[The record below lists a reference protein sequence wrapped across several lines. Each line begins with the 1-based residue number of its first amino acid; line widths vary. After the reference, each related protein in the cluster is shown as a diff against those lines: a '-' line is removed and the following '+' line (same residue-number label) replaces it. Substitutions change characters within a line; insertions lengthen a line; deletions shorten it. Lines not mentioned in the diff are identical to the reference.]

1 MLGLDPGIHHKD
13 GNMKKKIKILI
24 ICVAAVLLIGAG
36 LVVLKT
42 LLSSKG
48 SEKVYYTANLE
59 TYENVIEISGT
70 VAAAQQQTLQARSAG
85 TVTAVYVKAG
95 DKVKKGD
102 VIIQLDD
109 SEQLYNLEKQEYS
122 MATKKLTA
130 SARELKLL
138 ETERNSLL
146 QKVENRK
153 VTATFDG
160 IIADLDV
167 AVGDS
172 LEAKDTVGTLVNI
185 DYLTAEVEVTETDV
199 SKLQIGQTVNFTFP
213 AYSGKTV
220 SGYVTGWPAIGEITS
235 RGATVVK
242 VKLRI
247 DDYPDEILP
256 NYSFTG
262 KIEISPTEQY
272 VVVSRYA
279 IGYENKEP
287 YVVLAKGEQKK
298 SVKVQPYGSEYVKV
312 LEGLEGGEVLL
323 QQSTPKRSGS
333 NRNRTGSSGGNQG
346 RSNGGSSSSGGFPG
360 GGFPGGGPGG
370 PM

>member
-1 MLGLDPGIHHKD
+1 
-13 GNMKKKIKILI
+13 MKKKIKIII
-24 ICVAAVLLIGAG
+24 ICAAALVVIGTG
-36 LVVLKT
+36 LVLLKT

-48 SEKVYYTANLE
+48 TEKVFYTANLE

-70 VAAAQQQTLQARSAG
+70 VAAAQEQTLQARSAG

-109 SEQLYNLEKQEYS
+109 SEQLYNLEKQEYN

-130 SARELKLL
+130 SARELRLL

-146 QKVENRK
+146 QKVEDRK

-199 SKLQIGQTVNFTFP
+199 SKLKIGQTVNFTFP
-213 AYSGKTV
+213 AYSNKTV
-220 SGYVTGWPAIGEITS
+220 TGYVTGWPAIGEITS

-242 VKLRI
+242 AKLRI
-247 DDYPDEILP
+247 DEYPTEILP
-256 NYSFTG
+256 NFSFTG

-279 IGYENKEP
+279 IGYENKQP
-287 YVVLAKGEQKK
+287 FVVLVKGNEKR
-298 SVKVQPYGSEYVKV
+298 SVKVQPYGNEYVKV

-323 QQSTPKRSGS
+323 QQSTPKRSGM
-333 NRNRTGSSGGNQG
+333 NRNRPGAGSGSSSKKNSGSSGGG
-346 RSNGGSSSSGGFPG
+346 PGGFPG
-360 GGFPGGGPGG
+360 GGFPGR

>member
-1 MLGLDPGIHHKD
+1 
-13 GNMKKKIKILI
+13 MKKKIKIIL
-24 ICVAAVLLIGAG
+24 ICVATLAVIGAS

-42 LLSSKG
+42 VLSSKG
-48 SEKVYYTANLE
+48 TEKVYYTANVE
-59 TYENVIEISGT
+59 TYENIIEISGT
-70 VAAAQQQTLQARSAG
+70 VAAAQEQTLQARSAG

-109 SEQLYNLEKQEYS
+109 SEQLYNLEKQEYN
-122 MATKKLTA
+122 MATKRLTA
-130 SARELKLL
+130 SERERKLL

-146 QKVENRK
+146 QKVEDRK

-199 SKLQIGQTVNFTFP
+199 SKLVVGQKVTFTFP
-213 AYSGKTV
+213 ALSKKTV
-220 SGYVTGWPAIGEITS
+220 EGYVVGWPAIGEVTS

-247 DDYPDEILP
+247 DDYPEAILP
-256 NYSFTG
+256 NFSFTG
-262 KIEISPTEQY
+262 KIEISPTEEY

-298 SVKVQPYGSEYVKV
+298 SVKIQPYGMEYVKV

-323 QQSTPKRSGS
+323 QQSTPKQSGM
-333 NRNRTGSSGGNQG
+333 NRNRNRNQSSTSNK
-346 RSNGGSSSSGGFPG
+346 NGGGAPFPG
-360 GGFPGGGPGG
+360 GGFPGG

>member
-1 MLGLDPGIHHKD
+1 
-13 GNMKKKIKILI
+13 MKKKIKIIL
-24 ICVAAVLLIGAG
+24 ICVAALVVIAAG

-42 LLSSKG
+42 VLSSKG
-48 SEKVYYTANLE
+48 TEKVYYTANLE
-59 TYENVIEISGT
+59 TYENIIEISGT
-70 VAAAQQQTLQARSAG
+70 VAAAQEQTLQARSAG

-122 MATKKLTA
+122 MATKRLTA
-130 SARELKLL
+130 SERERKLL
-138 ETERNSLL
+138 ETERNALL
-146 QKVENRK
+146 QKVEDRK
-153 VTATFDG
+153 VIATFDG

-199 SKLQIGQTVNFTFP
+199 SKLEVGQKVIFTFP
-213 AYSGKTV
+213 ALSKKTV
-220 SGYVTGWPAIGEITS
+220 EGYVVGWPAIGEITS
-235 RGATVVK
+235 RGATVVM

-247 DDYPDEILP
+247 DDYPEEILP
-256 NYSFTG
+256 NFSFTG
-262 KIEISPTEQY
+262 KIEISPTEEY
-272 VVVSRYA
+272 IVVSRYA

-287 YVVLAKGEQKK
+287 YVILAKGEQKK
-298 SVKVQPYGSEYVKV
+298 SVKIQPYGMEYVKV
-312 LEGLEGGEVLL
+312 LEGLNGGEVLL
-323 QQSTPKRSGS
+323 QQSTPKQSGM
-333 NRNRTGSSGGNQG
+333 NRNRNRNQSSTSNK
-346 RSNGGSSSSGGFPG
+346 NGGGAPFPG
-360 GGFPGGGPGG
+360 GGFPGG

>member
-1 MLGLDPGIHHKD
+1 
-13 GNMKKKIKILI
+13 MKKKIKIII
-24 ICVAAVLLIGAG
+24 ICAAALLVIGAG

-42 LLSSKG
+42 LLGNRG
-48 SEKVYYTANLE
+48 SEKVFYTANLE
-59 TYENVIEISGT
+59 TYENIIEISGT
-70 VAAAQQQTLQARSAG
+70 VAAAQEQTLQARSAG

-109 SEQLYNLEKQEYS
+109 SEQLYNLEKQEYN

-130 SARELKLL
+130 SARELRLL

-146 QKVENRK
+146 QKVEDRK

-172 LEAKDTVGTLVNI
+172 LEAKDTVGTLVNT

-199 SKLQIGQTVNFTFP
+199 SKLKVGQTVNFTFP
-213 AYSGKTV
+213 AYSNKTV
-220 SGYVTGWPAIGEITS
+220 TGYVTGWPAIGEVTS

-242 VKLRI
+242 AKLRI
-247 DDYPDEILP
+247 DEYPEEILP
-256 NYSFTG
+256 NFSFTG

-279 IGYENKEP
+279 IGYENKQP
-287 YVVLAKGEQKK
+287 YVVLAKGNEKR
-298 SVKVQPYGSEYVKV
+298 SVKVQPYGMDNVKV

-323 QQSTPKRSGS
+323 QQSTPKRSGM
-333 NRNRTGSSGGNQG
+333 NRNRGGMPGGAPSSGKN
-346 RSNGGSSSSGGFPG
+346 SSGSGAPAGGFPSG
-360 GGFPGGGPGG
+360 GGFPGGPG

>member
-1 MLGLDPGIHHKD
+1 
-13 GNMKKKIKILI
+13 MKKKIKIIL
-24 ICVAAVLLIGAG
+24 ICVAALVVIAAG

-42 LLSSKG
+42 VLSSKG
-48 SEKVYYTANLE
+48 TEKVYYTANLE
-59 TYENVIEISGT
+59 TYENIIEISGT
-70 VAAAQQQTLQARSAG
+70 VAAAQEQTLQARSAG

-109 SEQLYNLEKQEYS
+109 SEQLYNLEKQEYN
-122 MATKKLTA
+122 MATKRLTA
-130 SARELKLL
+130 SERERKLL

-146 QKVENRK
+146 QKVEDRK
-153 VTATFDG
+153 VIATFDG

-199 SKLQIGQTVNFTFP
+199 SKLEVGQKVTFTFP
-213 AYSGKTV
+213 ALSKKTV
-220 SGYVTGWPAIGEITS
+220 EGYVVGWPAIGEVTS
-235 RGATVVK
+235 RGATVVM

-247 DDYPDEILP
+247 DDYPEAILP
-256 NYSFTG
+256 NFSFTG
-262 KIEISPTEQY
+262 KIEISPTEEY

-298 SVKVQPYGSEYVKV
+298 SVKIQPYGMEYVKV

-323 QQSTPKRSGS
+323 QQTTPKQSGM
-333 NRNRTGSSGGNQG
+333 NRNRNRNQSSTSNK
-346 RSNGGSSSSGGFPG
+346 NGGGAPFPG
-360 GGFPGGGPGG
+360 GGFPGG

>member
-1 MLGLDPGIHHKD
+1 
-13 GNMKKKIKILI
+13 MKKKIKIMLI
-24 ICVAAVLLIGAG
+24 CLAVLLLALLG
-36 LVVLKT
+36 LFLLKN
-42 LLSSKG
+42 LLSTKKSD
-48 SEKVYYTANLE
+48 KVFYTANLE

-70 VAAAQQQTLQARSAG
+70 VSAAQQQTLQARSAG

-122 MATKKLTA
+122 MATKRLTA
-130 SARELKLL
+130 SERERKLL

-146 QKVENRK
+146 QKVEDRK

-185 DYLTAEVEVTETDV
+185 DYLTAEVEVAETDV
-199 SKLQIGQTVNFTFP
+199 SKLVVGQKVLFTFP
-213 AYSGKTV
+213 ALSKKTV
-220 SGYVTGWPAIGEITS
+220 EGYVTGWPTIGEVTS

-247 DDYPDEILP
+247 DDYPEAILP
-256 NYSFTG
+256 NFSFTG
-262 KIEISPTEQY
+262 KIEISPTEEY

-279 IGYENKEP
+279 IGYENKEA
-287 YVVLAKGEQKK
+287 YVVLAKGEEKK
-298 SVKVQPYGSEYVKV
+298 SVKVQPYGREYVKV
-312 LEGLEGGEVLL
+312 LEGLKGGEVLI
-323 QQSTPKRSGS
+323 QQTSPKASGM
-333 NRNRTGSSGGNQG
+333 NRNR
-346 RSNGGSSSSGGFPG
+346 NGTSSSSNKNGNSGAGGPGGFPG
-360 GGFPGGGPGG
+360 GGFPGG

>member
-1 MLGLDPGIHHKD
+1 
-13 GNMKKKIKILI
+13 MKKKIKIII
-24 ICVAAVLLIGAG
+24 ICAAVLVVIGIA
-36 LVVLKT
+36 LFLLKT
-42 LLSSKG
+42 LLSNKG
-48 SEKVYYTANLE
+48 TEKVFYTANLE
-59 TYENVIEISGT
+59 IYENIIEISGT
-70 VAAAQQQTLQARSAG
+70 VAAAQEQTLQARSAG

-102 VIIQLDD
+102 VIIQLDA

-138 ETERNSLL
+138 ETERNALL
-146 QKVENRK
+146 QKVEDRK
-153 VTATFDG
+153 VIATFDG

-199 SKLQIGQTVNFTFP
+199 SKLKVGQTVNFTFP
-213 AYSGKTV
+213 AYGKETV
-220 SGYVTGWPAIGEITS
+220 TGYVTGWPAIGEITS

-242 VKLRI
+242 AKLRI
-247 DDYPDEILP
+247 DEYPDEILP
-256 NYSFTG
+256 NFSFTG

-279 IGYENKEP
+279 IGYENKQP
-287 YVVLAKGEQKK
+287 YVVLAKGNEKRT
-298 SVKVQPYGSEYVKV
+298 VKIQPYGNEYVKV

-323 QQSTPKRSGS
+323 QQSTPKRSGM
-333 NRNRTGSSGGNQG
+333 NRNRPGAGSGSSSKQNSGSSGGG
-346 RSNGGSSSSGGFPG
+346 PGGFPG
-360 GGFPGGGPGG
+360 GGFPGG

>member
-1 MLGLDPGIHHKD
+1 
-13 GNMKKKIKILI
+13 MKKKIKIIL
-24 ICVAAVLLIGAG
+24 ICVAVLAVIGAG
-36 LVVLKT
+36 LVILKT
-42 LLSSKG
+42 VLSSKG
-48 SEKVYYTANLE
+48 TEKGYYTANVE
-59 TYENVIEISGT
+59 TYENIIEISGT
-70 VAAAQQQTLQARSAG
+70 VAAAQEQTLQARSAG

-109 SEQLYNLEKQEYS
+109 SEQLYNLEKQEYN
-122 MATKKLTA
+122 MATKRLTA
-130 SARELKLL
+130 SERERKLL

-146 QKVENRK
+146 QKVEDRK

-199 SKLQIGQTVNFTFP
+199 SKLVVGQKVTFTFP
-213 AYSGKTV
+213 ALSKKTV
-220 SGYVTGWPAIGEITS
+220 EGYVVGWPAIGEVTS

-247 DDYPDEILP
+247 DDYPEAILP
-256 NYSFTG
+256 NFSFTG
-262 KIEISPTEQY
+262 KIEISPTEEY

-298 SVKVQPYGSEYVKV
+298 SVKIQPYGMEYVKV

-323 QQSTPKRSGS
+323 QQSTPKQSGMS
-333 NRNRTGSSGGNQG
+333 RNRNRNQSSTSNK
-346 RSNGGSSSSGGFPG
+346 NGGGAPFPG
-360 GGFPGGGPGG
+360 GGFPGG

>member
-1 MLGLDPGIHHKD
+1 
-13 GNMKKKIKILI
+13 MKKKIKIIL
-24 ICVAAVLLIGAG
+24 ICVAALVVIAAG

-42 LLSSKG
+42 VLSSKG
-48 SEKVYYTANLE
+48 TEKVYYTANVE
-59 TYENVIEISGT
+59 TYENIIEISGT
-70 VAAAQQQTLQARSAG
+70 VAAAQEQTLQARSAG

-109 SEQLYNLEKQEYS
+109 SEQLYNLEKQEYN
-122 MATKKLTA
+122 MATKRLTA
-130 SARELKLL
+130 SERERKLL

-146 QKVENRK
+146 QKVEDRK
-153 VTATFDG
+153 VIATFDG

-199 SKLQIGQTVNFTFP
+199 SKLEVGQKVTFTFP
-213 AYSGKTV
+213 ALSKKTV
-220 SGYVTGWPAIGEITS
+220 EGYVVGWPAIGEVTS
-235 RGATVVK
+235 RGATVVM

-247 DDYPDEILP
+247 DDYPEAILP
-256 NYSFTG
+256 NFSFTG
-262 KIEISPTEQY
+262 KIEISPTEEY

-298 SVKVQPYGSEYVKV
+298 SVKIQPYGMEYVKV

-323 QQSTPKRSGS
+323 QQSTPKQSGM
-333 NRNRTGSSGGNQG
+333 NRNRNRNQSSTSNK
-346 RSNGGSSSSGGFPG
+346 NGGGAPFPG
-360 GGFPGGGPGG
+360 GGFPGG

>member
-1 MLGLDPGIHHKD
+1 
-13 GNMKKKIKILI
+13 MKKKIKIIL
-24 ICVAAVLLIGAG
+24 ICVAALVVIAAG

-42 LLSSKG
+42 VLSSKG
-48 SEKVYYTANLE
+48 TEKVYYTANVE
-59 TYENVIEISGT
+59 TYENIIEISGT
-70 VAAAQQQTLQARSAG
+70 VTAAQEQTLQARSAG

-109 SEQLYNLEKQEYS
+109 SEQLYNLEKQEYN
-122 MATKKLTA
+122 MATKRLTA
-130 SARELKLL
+130 SERERKLL

-146 QKVENRK
+146 QKVEDRK
-153 VTATFDG
+153 VIATFDG

-199 SKLQIGQTVNFTFP
+199 SKLKVGQKVTFIFP
-213 AYSGKTV
+213 ALNKKTV
-220 SGYVTGWPAIGEITS
+220 EGYVTGWPAIGEVTS

-247 DDYPDEILP
+247 DDYPEAILP
-256 NYSFTG
+256 NFSFTG
-262 KIEISPTEQY
+262 KIEISPTEEY

-298 SVKVQPYGSEYVKV
+298 SVKIQPYGMEYVKV

-323 QQSTPKRSGS
+323 QQSTPKMSGM
-333 NRNRTGSSGGNQG
+333 NRNRPGN
-346 RSNGGSSSSGGFPG
+346 SNSNNKNKNNNG
-360 GGFPGGGPGG
+360 GGFPGGFPGG
-370 PM
+370 PGPM

>member
-1 MLGLDPGIHHKD
+1 
-13 GNMKKKIKILI
+13 MKKKIKIII
-24 ICVAAVLLIGAG
+24 ICAAALVVIGTG
-36 LVVLKT
+36 LVLLKT

-48 SEKVYYTANLE
+48 TEKVFYTANLE

-70 VAAAQQQTLQARSAG
+70 VAAAQEQTLQARSAG

-109 SEQLYNLEKQEYS
+109 SEQLYNLEKQEYN

-130 SARELKLL
+130 SARELRLL

-146 QKVENRK
+146 QKVEDRK

-199 SKLQIGQTVNFTFP
+199 SKLKIGQTVNFTFP
-213 AYSGKTV
+213 AYGNKTV
-220 SGYVTGWPAIGEITS
+220 TGYVTGWPAIGEITS

-242 VKLRI
+242 AKLRI
-247 DDYPDEILP
+247 DEYPAEILP
-256 NYSFTG
+256 NFSFTG

-279 IGYENKEP
+279 IGYENKQP
-287 YVVLAKGEQKK
+287 FVVLVKGNEKR
-298 SVKVQPYGSEYVKV
+298 SVKVQPYGNEYVKV

-323 QQSTPKRSGS
+323 QQSTPKRSGM
-333 NRNRTGSSGGNQG
+333 NRNRPGAGTGGSSKKNSGSSGGG
-346 RSNGGSSSSGGFPG
+346 PGGFPG
-360 GGFPGGGPGG
+360 GGFPGR

>member
-1 MLGLDPGIHHKD
+1 
-13 GNMKKKIKILI
+13 MKKKLKVIFICTAILL
-24 ICVAAVLLIGAG
+24 VLAAG

-42 LLSSKG
+42 LLSKQG

-59 TYENVIEISGT
+59 TYENIIEISGT
-70 VAAAQQQTLQARSAG
+70 VAAAQEQTLQARSAG

-102 VIIQLDD
+102 IIIQLDD
-109 SEQLYNLEKQEYS
+109 SEQLYNLEKQEYN

-146 QKVENRK
+146 QKVEDRK
-153 VTATFDG
+153 VIATFDG

-172 LEAKDTVGTLVNI
+172 LEAKDTVGTLVNT

-199 SKLQIGQTVNFTFP
+199 SKLKVGQTVNFTFP
-213 AYSGKTV
+213 AYSNKTV
-220 SGYVTGWPAIGEITS
+220 TGYVTGWPAIGEVTS

-242 VKLRI
+242 AKLRI
-247 DDYPDEILP
+247 DQYPEEILP
-256 NYSFTG
+256 NFSFTG

-287 YVVLAKGEQKK
+287 YVVLAKGNEKL
-298 SVKVQPYGSEYVKV
+298 SVKVQPYGNEYVKV
-312 LEGLEGGEVLL
+312 LEGLEGGEVLI
-323 QQSTPKRSGS
+323 QQTTPKRSGM
-333 NRNRTGSSGGNQG
+333 NRNRNGGTGGNSGSSKNSGGSSGGG
-346 RSNGGSSSSGGFPG
+346 SGGFPG
-360 GGFPGGGPGG
+360 GGFPGGPG

>member
-1 MLGLDPGIHHKD
+1 
-13 GNMKKKIKILI
+13 MKKKIKIII
-24 ICVAAVLLIGAG
+24 ICAAVLAVTGIG
-36 LVVLKT
+36 LVLLKT
-42 LLSSKG
+42 LLSS
-48 SEKVYYTANLE
+48 SNTEKVFYTANVE
-59 TYENVIEISGT
+59 TYENIIEISGT
-70 VAAAQQQTLQARSAG
+70 IAAAQEQTLQARSAG

-102 VIIQLDD
+102 IIIQLDD
-109 SEQLYNLEKQEYS
+109 SEQLYNLEKQEYN

-146 QKVENRK
+146 QKVEDRK

-172 LEAKDTVGTLVNI
+172 LEAKDEVGTLVNI
-185 DYLTAEVEVTETDV
+185 DYLTAEVEVAETDV
-199 SKLQIGQTVNFTFP
+199 SKLEIGQTVNFTFP
-213 AYSGKTV
+213 AYSSETIK
-220 SGYVTGWPAIGEITS
+220 GYVTGWPAIGSVTS
-235 RGATVVK
+235 RGATVVN

-247 DDYPDEILP
+247 DDYPEEILP
-256 NYSFTG
+256 NFSFTG

-287 YVVLAKGEQKK
+287 YVVIAKGEQKK

-323 QQSTPKRSGS
+323 QQSKPRTSGM
-333 NRNRTGSSGGNQG
+333 NRNRP
-346 RSNGGSSSSGGFPG
+346 GSSSSSKNKNNDAGGFPG

>member
-1 MLGLDPGIHHKD
+1 
-13 GNMKKKIKILI
+13 MKKKIKIIL
-24 ICVAAVLLIGAG
+24 ICVAALVVIAAG

-42 LLSSKG
+42 VLSSKG
-48 SEKVYYTANLE
+48 TEKVYYTANVE
-59 TYENVIEISGT
+59 TYENIIEISGT
-70 VAAAQQQTLQARSAG
+70 VAAAQEQTLQARSAG

-109 SEQLYNLEKQEYS
+109 SEQLYNLEKQEYN
-122 MATKKLTA
+122 MATKRLTA
-130 SARELKLL
+130 SERERKLL

-146 QKVENRK
+146 QKVEDRK
-153 VTATFDG
+153 VIATFDG

-199 SKLQIGQTVNFTFP
+199 SKLEVGQKVTFTFP
-213 AYSGKTV
+213 ALSKKTV
-220 SGYVTGWPAIGEITS
+220 EGYVVGWPAIGEVTS
-235 RGATVVK
+235 RGATVVM

-247 DDYPDEILP
+247 DDYPEAILP
-256 NYSFTG
+256 NFSFTG
-262 KIEISPTEQY
+262 KIEISPTEEY

-298 SVKVQPYGSEYVKV
+298 SVKIQPYGMEYVKV

-323 QQSTPKRSGS
+323 QQTTPKASGF
-333 NRNRTGSSGGNQG
+333 NRNRPGN
-346 RSNGGSSSSGGFPG
+346 SNSNNKNKNNNG
-360 GGFPGGGPGG
+360 GGFPGGFPGG
-370 PM
+370 PGPM

>member
-1 MLGLDPGIHHKD
+1 
-13 GNMKKKIKILI
+13 MKKKIKIIL
-24 ICVAAVLLIGAG
+24 ICVAALVVIAAG

-42 LLSSKG
+42 VLSSKG
-48 SEKVYYTANLE
+48 TEKVYYTANVE
-59 TYENVIEISGT
+59 TYENIIEISGT
-70 VAAAQQQTLQARSAG
+70 VAAAQEQTLQARSAG

-109 SEQLYNLEKQEYS
+109 SEQLYNLEKQEYN
-122 MATKKLTA
+122 MATKRLTA
-130 SARELKLL
+130 SERERKLL

-146 QKVENRK
+146 QKVEDRK
-153 VTATFDG
+153 VIATFDG

-199 SKLQIGQTVNFTFP
+199 SKLVVGQKVTFTFP
-213 AYSGKTV
+213 ALSKKTV
-220 SGYVTGWPAIGEITS
+220 EGYVVGWPAIGEVTS
-235 RGATVVK
+235 RGTTVVK

-247 DDYPDEILP
+247 DDYPEAILP
-256 NYSFTG
+256 NFSFTG
-262 KIEISPTEQY
+262 KIEISPTEEY

-298 SVKVQPYGSEYVKV
+298 SVKIQPYGMEYVKV

-323 QQSTPKRSGS
+323 QQSTPKQSGM
-333 NRNRTGSSGGNQG
+333 NRNRNRNQSSTSNK
-346 RSNGGSSSSGGFPG
+346 NGGGAPFPG
-360 GGFPGGGPGG
+360 GGFPGG

>member
-1 MLGLDPGIHHKD
+1 
-13 GNMKKKIKILI
+13 MKKKIKILL
-24 ICVAAVLLIGAG
+24 ICVAALAVIGAG

-48 SEKVYYTANLE
+48 TEKVFYTANVE

-70 VAAAQQQTLQARSAG
+70 VAAAQEQTLQARSAG

-109 SEQLYNLEKQEYS
+109 SEQLYNLEKQEYN
-122 MATKKLTA
+122 MATKRLTA
-130 SARELKLL
+130 SERERKLL
-138 ETERNSLL
+138 ETERNALL
-146 QKVENRK
+146 QKVEDRK
-153 VTATFDG
+153 VIATFDG

-199 SKLQIGQTVNFTFP
+199 SKLEIGQTVNFTFP
-213 AYSGKTV
+213 AYSSETV
-220 SGYVTGWPAIGEITS
+220 TGYVTGWPAIGEVTS

-247 DDYPDEILP
+247 DNYPEEILP
-256 NYSFTG
+256 NFSFTG
-262 KIEISPTEQY
+262 KIEISPTEEY

-279 IGYENKEP
+279 IGYENKEA
-287 YVVLAKGEQKK
+287 YVVIAKGEQKK
-298 SVKVQPYGSEYVKV
+298 SVKIQPYGSEYVKV
-312 LEGLEGGEVLL
+312 LEGLEGGEVLI
-323 QQSTPKRSGS
+323 QQTTPKMSGFNRNRSGS
-333 NRNRTGSSGGNQG
+333 
-346 RSNGGSSSSGGFPG
+346 SNSKNNNNNAGGFPGGG

>member
-1 MLGLDPGIHHKD
+1 
-13 GNMKKKIKILI
+13 MKKKLKIII
-24 ICVAAVLLIGAG
+24 ICVAALAVIGAG

-42 LLSSKG
+42 VLSSKG
-48 SEKVYYTANLE
+48 TEKVYYTANLE
-59 TYENVIEISGT
+59 TYENIIEISGT
-70 VAAAQQQTLQARSAG
+70 VAAAQEQTLQARSAG

-122 MATKKLTA
+122 MATKRLTA
-130 SARELKLL
+130 SERERKLL
-138 ETERNSLL
+138 ETERNALL
-146 QKVENRK
+146 QKVEDRK
-153 VTATFDG
+153 VIATFDG

-199 SKLQIGQTVNFTFP
+199 SKLEVGQKVIFTFP
-213 AYSGKTV
+213 ALSKKTV
-220 SGYVTGWPAIGEITS
+220 EGYVVGWPAIGEITS
-235 RGATVVK
+235 RGATVVM

-247 DDYPDEILP
+247 DDYPEEILP
-256 NYSFTG
+256 NFSFTG
-262 KIEISPTEQY
+262 KIEISPTEEY

-298 SVKVQPYGSEYVKV
+298 SVKIQPYGMEYVKV
-312 LEGLEGGEVLL
+312 LEGLNGGEVLL
-323 QQSTPKRSGS
+323 QQTTPKASGF
-333 NRNRTGSSGGNQG
+333 NRNRPGSSN
-346 RSNGGSSSSGGFPG
+346 SNNKNKNG
-360 GGFPGGGPGG
+360 GGFPGGFPGG
-370 PM
+370 PGPM

>member
-1 MLGLDPGIHHKD
+1 
-13 GNMKKKIKILI
+13 MKKKIKIII
-24 ICVAAVLLIGAG
+24 ICAAALVVIGTG
-36 LVVLKT
+36 LVLLKT

-48 SEKVYYTANLE
+48 TEKVFYTANLE

-70 VAAAQQQTLQARSAG
+70 VAAAQEQTLQARSAG

-109 SEQLYNLEKQEYS
+109 SEQLYNLEKQEYN

-130 SARELKLL
+130 SARELRLL

-146 QKVENRK
+146 QKVEDRK

-185 DYLTAEVEVTETDV
+185 DYLNAEVEVTETDV
-199 SKLQIGQTVNFTFP
+199 SKLKIGQTVNFTFP
-213 AYSGKTV
+213 AYGNKTV
-220 SGYVTGWPAIGEITS
+220 TGYVTGWPAIGEITS

-242 VKLRI
+242 AKLRI
-247 DDYPDEILP
+247 DEYPEEILP
-256 NYSFTG
+256 NFSFTG

-279 IGYENKEP
+279 IGYENKQP
-287 YVVLAKGEQKK
+287 FVVLVKGNEKR
-298 SVKVQPYGSEYVKV
+298 SVKVQPYGNEYVKV
-312 LEGLEGGEVLL
+312 LEGLEGGEILL
-323 QQSTPKRSGS
+323 QQSTPKRSGM
-333 NRNRTGSSGGNQG
+333 NRNRPGAGTGGSSKKNSGSSGGG
-346 RSNGGSSSSGGFPG
+346 PGGFPG
-360 GGFPGGGPGG
+360 GGFPGR

>member
-1 MLGLDPGIHHKD
+1 
-13 GNMKKKIKILI
+13 MKKKIKIII
-24 ICVAAVLLIGAG
+24 ICAAA
-36 LVVLKT
+36 LVVIGTGLFLLKT

-48 SEKVYYTANLE
+48 TEKVFYTANLE

-70 VAAAQQQTLQARSAG
+70 VAAAQEQTLQARSAG

-109 SEQLYNLEKQEYS
+109 SEQLYNLEKQEYN

-130 SARELKLL
+130 SARELRLL

-146 QKVENRK
+146 QKVEDRK

-199 SKLQIGQTVNFTFP
+199 SKLKIGQTVNFTFP
-213 AYSGKTV
+213 AYGNKTV
-220 SGYVTGWPAIGEITS
+220 TGYVTGWPAIGEITS

-242 VKLRI
+242 AKLRI
-247 DDYPDEILP
+247 DEYPAEILP
-256 NYSFTG
+256 NFSFTG

-279 IGYENKEP
+279 IGYENKQP
-287 YVVLAKGEQKK
+287 FVVLVKGNEKR
-298 SVKVQPYGSEYVKV
+298 SVKVQPYGNEYVKV

-323 QQSTPKRSGS
+323 QQSTPKRSGM
-333 NRNRTGSSGGNQG
+333 NRNRPGAGTGDSSKKYSGSSGSGP
-346 RSNGGSSSSGGFPG
+346 GGFPG
-360 GGFPGGGPGG
+360 GGFPGR

>member
-1 MLGLDPGIHHKD
+1 
-13 GNMKKKIKILI
+13 MKKKLKVIFICTAILL
-24 ICVAAVLLIGAG
+24 VLAAG

-42 LLSSKG
+42 LLSKQG

-59 TYENVIEISGT
+59 TYENIIEISGT
-70 VAAAQQQTLQARSAG
+70 VAAAQEQTLQARSAG

-109 SEQLYNLEKQEYS
+109 SEQLYNLEKQEYN

-146 QKVENRK
+146 QKVEDRK
-153 VTATFDG
+153 VIATFDG

-172 LEAKDTVGTLVNI
+172 LEAKDTVGTLVNT

-199 SKLQIGQTVNFTFP
+199 SKLKVGQTVNFTFP
-213 AYSGKTV
+213 AYSNKTV
-220 SGYVTGWPAIGEITS
+220 TGYVTGWPAIGEVTS

-242 VKLRI
+242 AKLRI
-247 DDYPDEILP
+247 DQYPEEILP
-256 NYSFTG
+256 NFSFTG

-287 YVVLAKGEQKK
+287 YVVLAKGNEKL
-298 SVKVQPYGSEYVKV
+298 SVKVQPYGNEYVKV
-312 LEGLEGGEVLL
+312 LEGLEGGEVLI
-323 QQSTPKRSGS
+323 QQTTPKRSGM
-333 NRNRTGSSGGNQG
+333 NRNRNGGTGGNSGSSKNSGGSSGGG
-346 RSNGGSSSSGGFPG
+346 SGGFPG
-360 GGFPGGGPGG
+360 GGFPGGPG

>member
-1 MLGLDPGIHHKD
+1 
-13 GNMKKKIKILI
+13 MKKKIKIII
-24 ICVAAVLLIGAG
+24 ICITTVLLIAG
-36 LVVLKT
+36 SLFAMRKILGRK
-42 LLSSKG
+42 SSD
-48 SEKVYYTANLE
+48 KVFYTANIE
-59 TYENVIEISGT
+59 KYENIIEISGT
-70 VAAAQQQTLQARSAG
+70 VAAAQEQTLQARSAG

-95 DKVKKGD
+95 DHVKKGD
-102 VIIQLDD
+102 IIIQLDD
-109 SEQLYNLEKQEYS
+109 SEQIYNLEKQDYN

-130 SARELKLL
+130 SSRELRLL

-146 QKVENRK
+146 QKVEDRK

-199 SKLQIGQTVNFTFP
+199 SKLEIGQTVNFTFP
-213 AYSGKTV
+213 AYSNKTV
-220 SGYVTGWPAIGEITS
+220 KGYVTGWPAIGEITS

-247 DDYPDEILP
+247 DDYPQEILP
-256 NYSFTG
+256 NFSFTG

-287 YVVLAKGEQKK
+287 YVVIAKGEKKK
-298 SVKVQPYGSEYVKV
+298 SVKIQPYGMEYVKV

-323 QQSTPKRSGS
+323 QQTKPKLSGF
-333 NRNRTGSSGGNQG
+333 NRNKS
-346 RSNGGSSSSGGFPG
+346 GSSSSSKNNSSAGVFPG
-360 GGFPGGGPGG
+360 GGFPGGPGPR
-370 PM
+370 

>member
-1 MLGLDPGIHHKD
+1 
-13 GNMKKKIKILI
+13 MKKKIKII
-24 ICVAAVLLIGAG
+24 IISISSFIVLMLA
-36 LVVLKT
+36 LFLLKNVL
-42 LLSSKG
+42 SNSG
-48 SEKVYYTANLE
+48 SEKVTYTANLE
-59 TYENVIEISGT
+59 TYENIIEISGT
-70 VAAAQQQTLQARSAG
+70 VAAAQEQTLQARSAG

-109 SEQLYNLEKQEYS
+109 SEQLYNLEKQEYN

-130 SARELKLL
+130 SARELRLL

-146 QKVENRK
+146 QKVEDRK

-199 SKLQIGQTVNFTFP
+199 SKLAVGQAVQFTFP
-213 AYSGKTV
+213 AYKKEKVT
-220 SGYVTGWPAIGEITS
+220 GYVTGWPAIGEVTS
-235 RGATVVK
+235 RGATIVK

-247 DDYPDEILP
+247 DDYPQDILP
-256 NYSFTG
+256 NFSFTG

-287 YVVLAKGEQKK
+287 YVVLAKGEKK
-298 SVKVQPYGSEYVKV
+298 ISVKVKPYGSENVKV

-323 QQSTPKRSGS
+323 QQSKPRLSGMNKS
-333 NRNRTGSSGGNQG
+333 KGN
-346 RSNGGSSSSGGFPG
+346 SSSKKNNKDAVPAGGPG
-360 GGFPGGGPGG
+360 GMPGFGGPGG

>member
-1 MLGLDPGIHHKD
+1 
-13 GNMKKKIKILI
+13 MKKKIKIIL
-24 ICVAAVLLIGAG
+24 ICVAALVVIAAG
-36 LVVLKT
+36 LVILKT
-42 LLSSKG
+42 VLSSKG
-48 SEKVYYTANLE
+48 TEKVYYTANVE
-59 TYENVIEISGT
+59 TYENIIEISGT
-70 VAAAQQQTLQARSAG
+70 VAAAQEQTLQARSAG

-109 SEQLYNLEKQEYS
+109 SEQLYNLEKQEYN
-122 MATKKLTA
+122 MATKRLTA
-130 SARELKLL
+130 SERERKLL

-146 QKVENRK
+146 QKVEDRK
-153 VTATFDG
+153 VIATFDG

-199 SKLQIGQTVNFTFP
+199 SKLEVGQKVTFTFP
-213 AYSGKTV
+213 ALSKKTV
-220 SGYVTGWPAIGEITS
+220 EGYVVGWPAIGEVTS

-247 DDYPDEILP
+247 DDYPEAILP
-256 NYSFTG
+256 NFSFTG
-262 KIEISPTEQY
+262 KIEISPTEEY

-298 SVKVQPYGSEYVKV
+298 SVKIQPYGMEYVKV

-323 QQSTPKRSGS
+323 QQTTPKASGF
-333 NRNRTGSSGGNQG
+333 NRNRPGN
-346 RSNGGSSSSGGFPG
+346 SNSNNKNKNNNSGGFPG
-360 GGFPGGGPGG
+360 GFPGGPG

>member
-1 MLGLDPGIHHKD
+1 
-13 GNMKKKIKILI
+13 MKKKIKIIL
-24 ICVAAVLLIGAG
+24 ICVAALVVIAAG

-42 LLSSKG
+42 VLSSKG
-48 SEKVYYTANLE
+48 TEKVYYTANVE
-59 TYENVIEISGT
+59 TYENIIEISGT
-70 VAAAQQQTLQARSAG
+70 VAAAQEQTLQARSAG

-109 SEQLYNLEKQEYS
+109 SEQLYNLEKQEYN
-122 MATKKLTA
+122 MATKRLTA
-130 SARELKLL
+130 SERERKLL

-146 QKVENRK
+146 QKVEDRK
-153 VTATFDG
+153 VIATFDG

-199 SKLQIGQTVNFTFP
+199 SKLEVGQKVTFTFP
-213 AYSGKTV
+213 ALSKKTV
-220 SGYVTGWPAIGEITS
+220 EGYVVGWPAIGEVTS
-235 RGATVVK
+235 RGATVVM

-247 DDYPDEILP
+247 DDYPKAILP
-256 NYSFTG
+256 NFSFTG
-262 KIEISPTEQY
+262 KIEISPTEEY

-298 SVKVQPYGSEYVKV
+298 SVKIQPYGMEYVKV

-323 QQSTPKRSGS
+323 QQSTPKQSGM
-333 NRNRTGSSGGNQG
+333 NRNRNRNQSSTSNK
-346 RSNGGSSSSGGFPG
+346 NGGGAPFPG
-360 GGFPGGGPGG
+360 GGFPGG

>member
-1 MLGLDPGIHHKD
+1 
-13 GNMKKKIKILI
+13 MKKKIKIIL
-24 ICVAAVLLIGAG
+24 ICVATLAVIGAG

-42 LLSSKG
+42 VLSSKG
-48 SEKVYYTANLE
+48 TEKVYYTANVE
-59 TYENVIEISGT
+59 TYENIIEISGT
-70 VAAAQQQTLQARSAG
+70 VAAAQEQTLQARSAG

-109 SEQLYNLEKQEYS
+109 SEQLYNLEKQEYN
-122 MATKKLTA
+122 MATKRLTA
-130 SARELKLL
+130 SERERKLL

-146 QKVENRK
+146 QKVEDRK

-199 SKLQIGQTVNFTFP
+199 SKLVIGQKVTFTFP
-213 AYSGKTV
+213 ALSKKTV
-220 SGYVTGWPAIGEITS
+220 EGYVVGWPAIGEVTS

-247 DDYPDEILP
+247 DDYPEAILP
-256 NYSFTG
+256 NFSFTG
-262 KIEISPTEQY
+262 KIEISPTEEY

-298 SVKVQPYGSEYVKV
+298 SVKIQPYGMEYVKV

-323 QQSTPKRSGS
+323 QQSTPKQSGM
-333 NRNRTGSSGGNQG
+333 NRNRNRNQSSTSNK
-346 RSNGGSSSSGGFPG
+346 NGGGAPGGFPG
-360 GGFPGGGPGG
+360 GGFPGG

>member
-1 MLGLDPGIHHKD
+1 
-13 GNMKKKIKILI
+13 MKKKIKIIL
-24 ICVAAVLLIGAG
+24 ICVATLAVIGAS

-42 LLSSKG
+42 VLSSKG
-48 SEKVYYTANLE
+48 TEKVYYTANVE
-59 TYENVIEISGT
+59 TYENIIEISGT
-70 VAAAQQQTLQARSAG
+70 VAAAQEQTLQARSAG

-109 SEQLYNLEKQEYS
+109 SEQLYNLEKQEYN
-122 MATKKLTA
+122 MATKRLTA
-130 SARELKLL
+130 SERERKLL

-146 QKVENRK
+146 QKVEDRK

-199 SKLQIGQTVNFTFP
+199 SKLVVGQKVTFTFP
-213 AYSGKTV
+213 ALSKKTV
-220 SGYVTGWPAIGEITS
+220 EGYVVGWPAIGEVTS

-247 DDYPDEILP
+247 DDYPEAILP
-256 NYSFTG
+256 NFSFTG
-262 KIEISPTEQY
+262 KIEISPTEEY

-298 SVKVQPYGSEYVKV
+298 SVKIQPYGMEYVKV

-323 QQSTPKRSGS
+323 QQSTPKQSGM
-333 NRNRTGSSGGNQG
+333 NRNRNRNQSSTSNK
-346 RSNGGSSSSGGFPG
+346 NGGGAPGGFPG
-360 GGFPGGGPGG
+360 GGFPGG

>member
-1 MLGLDPGIHHKD
+1 
-13 GNMKKKIKILI
+13 MKKKIKILI
-24 ICVAAVLLIGAG
+24 ISIASLAVISISLII
-36 LVVLKT
+36 LKT
-42 LLSSKG
+42 ILSSSG
-48 SEKVYYTANLE
+48 NEKVFYTANLE

-70 VAAAQQQTLQARSAG
+70 VAAAQEQTLQARSAG

-109 SEQLYNLEKQEYS
+109 SEQLFNLEKQEYN

-130 SARELKLL
+130 SARELRLL

-146 QKVENRK
+146 QKVEDRK

-199 SKLQIGQTVNFTFP
+199 SKLAVGQAVQFTFP
-213 AYSGKTV
+213 AYKNETV
-220 SGYVTGWPAIGEITS
+220 TGYVTGWPAIGEVTS
-235 RGATVVK
+235 RGATIVK

-247 DDYPDEILP
+247 DDYPQDILP
-256 NYSFTG
+256 NFSFTG

-287 YVVLAKGEQKK
+287 YVVLAKGEKK
-298 SVKVQPYGSEYVKV
+298 ISVKVKPYGSENVKV

-323 QQSTPKRSGS
+323 QQSKPRASGS
-333 NRNRTGSSGGNQG
+333 NKKKSSNSGNSKNNSASSGA
-346 RSNGGSSSSGGFPG
+346 PG
-360 GGFPGGGPGG
+360 GMPGFGGPGG

>member
-1 MLGLDPGIHHKD
+1 
-13 GNMKKKIKILI
+13 MKKKIKILI
-24 ICVAAVLLIGAG
+24 ICIAALAVIAAG
-36 LVVLKT
+36 LVLLKT

-48 SEKVYYTANLE
+48 SEKVFYTANIE

-70 VAAAQQQTLQARSAG
+70 VAAAQEQTLQARSAG

-102 VIIQLDD
+102 IIIQLDD
-109 SEQLYNLEKQEYS
+109 SEQLYNLEKQEYN

-130 SARELKLL
+130 SSRELRLL

-146 QKVENRK
+146 QKVEDRK

-199 SKLQIGQTVNFTFP
+199 SKLEIGQSVEFTFP
-213 AYSGKTV
+213 AYSKEKVT
-220 SGYVTGWPAIGEITS
+220 GYVTGWPAIGEVTS
-235 RGATVVK
+235 RGATIVN

-247 DDYPDEILP
+247 DDYPSEILP
-256 NYSFTG
+256 NFSFTG
-262 KIEISPTEQY
+262 KIEISPTEKY

-298 SVKVQPYGSEYVKV
+298 SVKIQPYGMEYVKV

-323 QQSTPKRSGS
+323 QQTTPKMSGM
-333 NRNRTGSSGGNQG
+333 NRNRNGMPGGAPGGNRNNNGNSGGAP
-346 RSNGGSSSSGGFPG
+346 GGFPG
-360 GGFPGGGPGG
+360 GGGGFPGG